1 MVDTDN
7 CLIGEMPKKLHIPK
21 VSGLVQLQI
30 CIQKLLFNQRLKK
43 RSLQLHTPVGKYNV
57 DSQF

>member
-43 RSLQLHTPVGKYNV
+43 RRLRIHKPVSKYIVNY
-57 DSQF
+57 